1 MATRGVVAVRPAQGQ
16 TPRKAP
22 RGQGPHAAR
31 PSGQGFEAPSV
42 SGLVDYERLCDFYE
56 RLEATTKRLE
66 MTDILVELVRE
77 AGDDVRPV
85 VYLTRGQLAA
95 DFVGIELGLAEKLVI
110 RALSFAT
117 GVAEE
122 DVVRCYH
129 EKGDLGDAAHALL
142 AEKRPRKRQSTL
154 FSAQEEGTER
164 PTVSEVHA
172 RFLEIADAQGAGS
185 QERKMQGLQR
195 LLLGAGPRSAR
206 YLVRTVTGKLRLGI
220 ADMTLL
226 DALAAAF
233 ATKEYRPDL
242 ERAYN
247 VTSDLGLV
255 AEVLLRRGLEGVED
269 LRLQVGVP
277 VRAML
282 AERLPTPEEILEK
295 LGGEGL
301 CELKY
306 DGLRLQAHVPARGP
320 VRFYSRRL
328 EDLTPQFPDVA
339 EALKA
344 AFGGREAIVE
354 GEAVAVDA
362 DTGDM
367 RPFQD
372 ISQRRGRK
380 HDLERALEEV
390 PVTIFLF
397 DCLLLDGEDLTQRPL
412 PERRAAMEGAFRAA
426 DRVQFSRAR
435 RVTTSEEL
443 LAFFDQSV
451 AEGAEG
457 IMVKSVQ
464 PDSAYRAGARG
475 WQWIK
480 YKRDYSSELQDSLD
494 LAIVGALAGRGRRAG
509 WYGALLMA
517 AYNPEEDVFETV
529 CKLGT
534 GFDDETLARFTA
546 ELSAAV
552 HDGPHPRV
560 RAKMQADVWFAPTK
574 VLEVVGAELTVSPN
588 HTAAMGAIREGAGLA
603 VRFPRF
609 TGRVRDDKKPEEAT
623 TGAEL
628 VAMYRAQGHKKG
640 RDEAE

>member
-1 MATRGVVAVRPAQGQ
+1 M
-16 TPRKAP
+16 
-22 RGQGPHAAR
+22 
-31 PSGQGFEAPSV
+31 
-42 SGLVDYERLCDFYE
+42 DYERLCDFYE

-66 MTDILVELVRE
+66 MTDILVDLLRE

-95 DFVGIELGLAEKLVI
+95 DFEGIELGVAEKLVI
-110 RALSFAT
+110 RSLSFVT
-117 GVAEE
+117 GCPDE
-122 DVVRCYH
+122 DVVRAYH
-129 EKGDLGDAAHALL
+129 EKGDLGDAAFALL
-142 AEKRPRKRQSTL
+142 SGTSDKRPRKRQATL
-154 FSAQEEGTER
+154 FSAAEEGGAMG
-164 PTVSEVHA
+164 TVSEVHA
-172 RFLEIADAQGAGS
+172 RFMEIARAQGSGS
-185 QERKMQGLQR
+185 QEKKLQGLQR
-195 LLLGAGPRSAR
+195 LLVGSSPRSAR

-233 ATKEYRPDL
+233 ATKEYRDDL

-247 VTSDLGLV
+247 VSSDLGLV
-255 AEVLLRRGLEGVED
+255 AETLLRKGLAGVED
-269 LRLQVGVP
+269 LHLRVGVP

-282 AERLPTPEEILEK
+282 AERLPTPEAILEK

-306 DGLRLQAHVPARGP
+306 DGLRLQAHIPREGP
-320 VRFYSRRL
+320 VRFFSRRL
-328 EDLTPQFPDVA
+328 EDLTQQFPDVA
-339 EALKA
+339 KALRA
-344 AFGGREAIVE
+344 AFKGEEAIVE
-354 GEAVAVDA
+354 GEAVAVDP

-372 ISQRRGRK
+372 IATRRGRK
-380 HDLERALEEV
+380 TDMERIIEEV

-397 DCLLLDGEDLTQRPL
+397 DCLLLDGRDVTNEPL
-412 PERRAAMEGAFRAA
+412 PERRACLTKAFR
-426 DRVQFSRAR
+426 RVEGVDFSRAE
-435 RVTTSEEL
+435 RVTKPEEV
-443 LAFFDQSV
+443 LAFFDRAVS
-451 AEGAEG
+451 ENAEG

-480 YKRDYSSELQDSLD
+480 YKRDYSSDLQDSLD

-517 AYNPEEDVFETV
+517 AYNPDEDVFETV

-534 GFDDETLARFTA
+534 GFDDETLAAFTA

-552 HDGPHPRV
+552 HEGPHPRV

-623 TGAEL
+623 SVDEL
-628 VAMYRAQGHKKG
+628 VAMYRQQGHKRAK
-640 RDEAE
+640 DEAE